1 MRTDGS
7 HICDMSGAACRDWKR
22 AVATADIHSSR
33 ESPVS
38 LDAAGRHVITD
49 AKIPEVLGSHRAV
62 PGRQRGDALQTA
74 VSYMRETANI
84 PGQRRR
90 SRTCSAT
97 GAWGGS
103 PLARD
108 ERVELR
114 GARRTPPDPE
124 GPPGARGT
132 TRDGCVVARRQAGTF
147 AGGRRDK
154 AVDCSP
160 SPPAA
165 AGLRETVGRRSAP
178 FRPPDESGFPPPPP
192 RQLRALP
199 TVPGAHRWQT
209 APLTRLPMGGSAPPP
224 CCRPGARRKGKGLRT
239 GLARLRDYNTM
250 GLCECNAWVLHS

>member
-132 TRDGCVVARRQAGTF
+132 TRGGCVVARRQAGTF

-165 AGLRETVGRRSAP
+165 AGLRETVGRGSAP
-178 FRPPDESGFPPPPP
+178 FRPPDESGFLPH
-192 RQLRALP
+192 RRVNSALCQRCQ
-199 TVPGAHRWQT
+199 GRT
-209 APLTRLPMGGSAPPP
+209 AGRPL
-224 CCRPGARRKGKGLRT
+224 
-239 GLARLRDYNTM
+239 
-250 GLCECNAWVLHS
+250 H